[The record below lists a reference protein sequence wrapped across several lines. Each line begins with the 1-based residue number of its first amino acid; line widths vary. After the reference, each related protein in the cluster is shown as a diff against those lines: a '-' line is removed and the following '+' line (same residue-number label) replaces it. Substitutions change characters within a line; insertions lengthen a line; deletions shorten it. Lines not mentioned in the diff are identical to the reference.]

1 MLKIQS
7 SIINNQFSIFNLSL
21 KYMHNGS
28 LQTTKKTSRI
38 WKMVAL
44 AIIVT
49 LYSYG
54 LCSCGVGSKKNDEHK
69 MLVNI
74 ERYDRLEYRY
84 LTTGDFSALQE
95 MNTEFPIETRMLIED
110 ILKLGEATDPEINA
124 KFLKYYQDTTLQ
136 TLLADSQ
143 AKFANM
149 EDINRK
155 FNDAFTKLK
164 KWFPDM
170 VLPRIYTQVTSLDQS
185 IVIGNHSIGIS
196 LDKYLGANYPL
207 YEKMGYND
215 NQRKQ
220 MERKYI
226 LPDGILFYLLSYY
239 HLPSFDTCPQEER
252 DIHLGK
258 MQWIVNHAI
267 GTNFYKNKYVAEVD
281 NFMKRNPKTS
291 YDELIRLSKIK

>member
-1 MLKIQS
+1 
-7 SIINNQFSIFNLSL
+7 
-21 KYMHNGS
+21 MHNGS

-54 LCSCGVGSKKNDEHK
+54 LCSCGVGSKKDDEHK

-185 IVIGNHSIGIS
+185 IVIGNHSIGI
-196 LDKYLGANYPL
+196 
-207 YEKMGYND
+207 
-215 NQRKQ
+215 
-220 MERKYI
+220 
-226 LPDGILFYLLSYY
+226 
-239 HLPSFDTCPQEER
+239 
-252 DIHLGK
+252 
-258 MQWIVNHAI
+258 
-267 GTNFYKNKYVAEVD
+267 
-281 NFMKRNPKTS
+281 KR
-291 YDELIRLSKIK
+291 L